1 MKNNQYNNTSN
12 GFAEAIK
19 AMLDKRAASDPLFAE
34 AYKRKG
40 KSINECCNFIIKE
53 VQRVKVNALTDDE
66 VLGLAVHYYD
76 EADIKVEGA
85 PQCRVVVPAM
95 PEVAEARKTEL
106 QQIAEERFIEEQ
118 IKALRTPKKAKRQ
131 TAPQVSTPDLFSL

>member
-1 MKNNQYNNTSN
+1 MAKKENNTSN

-40 KSINECCNFIIKE
+40 KSIKECCNFIIGE
-53 VQRVKVNALTDDE
+53 VSKMKVNALTDDE

-76 EADIKVEGA
+76 EADIKAENA
-85 PQCRVVVPAM
+85 PQCHVVVPAM

-118 IKALRTPKKAKRQ
+118 IKKMQSPAKKIKRTTSIP
-131 TAPQVSTPDLFSL
+131 TEAPTLF